1 MANPEHVALVRKGA
15 DAIREWRRAHPD
27 ERLDLSGAD
36 LSGARLSRANL
47 IEADLRRANLSGANL
62 SSVELDGSDLR
73 GSILTGANLRWAAL
87 ARATLADA
95 NLVEANLSTA
105 DLRVANLVSADLRE
119 ADLTWANLTWA
130 DLTNANLAG
139 ATLRLTLLNSVDL
152 SKAIGLQLVKHLG
165 QSFVGVDTLITSTRG
180 ATSEIAPHL
189 TSFLAHAGVPLGLLI
204 VLQLGATKITYHSCF
219 ISYGQPD
226 VALATRLCRNLE
238 VRGVPCWMYE
248 LDKTTGR
255 RTRLE
260 IGDARMGADK
270 FVLLCSAATLI
281 RDGVLEEIE
290 DQINDNPDGLIPV
303 SLDNIWNQ
311 SGFPVVRG
319 THDLKPFLLDK
330 NYADFA
336 NRPYEEALEDLLKG
350 LRRPTV
356 RKARRKKR

>member
-1 MANPEHVALVRKGA
+1 MANPEHVAVVRKGA
-15 DAIREWRRAHPD
+15 KAIAEWRRAHPKQLLD
-27 ERLDLSGAD
+27 LFEADLSGAD
-36 LSGARLSRANL
+36 LS
-47 IEADLRRANLSGANL
+47 EANL
-62 SSVELDGSDLR
+62 SSVELDGADLR
-73 GSILTGANLRWAAL
+73 GSVLTGANLRWASL

-95 NLVEANLSTA
+95 NLVRANLTTT
-105 DLRVANLVSADLRE
+105 DLRLANLANADLRE
-119 ADLTWANLTWA
+119 ADLTWANLTWV

-139 ATLRLTLLNSVDL
+139 ATFRLTLLNNVDL

-165 QSFVGVDTLITSTRG
+165 QSFVGVDTLIISTRG
-180 ATSEIAPHL
+180 ATSEVAPDL
-189 TSFLAHAGVPLGLLI
+189 TSFLAHAGVPPGLLI
-204 VLQLGATKITYHSCF
+204 TLQLGAAKITYHSCF

-226 VALATRLCRNLE
+226 VVLAARLCRDLE

-248 LDKTTGR
+248 LDKTPGR
-255 RTRLE
+255 RTRRE

-303 SLDNIWNQ
+303 SLDNIWSQ

-336 NRPYEEALEDLLKG
+336 NKPYEDALQELLRG
-350 LRRPTV
+350 LRRPAV
-356 RKARRKKR
+356 KKPRRKKS